1 MEEIYDFRK
10 FLYFL
15 LLNNNNSNDLTNYN
29 IELYD
34 INEYLMIRLII
45 NNLYVLI
52 FHLAIGWCSTT
63 FEINIL
69 NNFIMIMKIVNKK
82 LEELTIEDIMDNLMN
97 MFYTLFYFEY
107 KRNINY
113 VFNEEKYKNRFN
125 KCFDNYIKIGDQMYN
140 SDNKDILKLIFESK
154 NKTNIYIV
162 DKNINDIETNDLIV
176 DNNKFN

>member
-82 LEELTIEDIMDNLMN
+82 LEELTIDN
-97 MFYTLFYFEY
+97 
-107 KRNINY
+107 
-113 VFNEEKYKNRFN
+113 
-125 KCFDNYIKIGDQMYN
+125 
-140 SDNKDILKLIFESK
+140 
-154 NKTNIYIV
+154 
-162 DKNINDIETNDLIV
+162 
-176 DNNKFN
+176 